1 MVAGDEEYPDPTKY
15 LFISLEQKRKDQTK
29 PYDGK
34 KMFWIPDDKECY
46 VLASLVSEKDG
57 MCTLEL
63 GREGGGEKVCV
74 HFLTR
79 AKFFTAKSCI
89 FTQVIPEW
97 KRICINMYY
106 ISLTLETSKEGSAA
120 TAESTQV

>member
-46 VLASLVSEKDG
+46 VLCSLVSEKDG
-57 MCTLEL
+57 VCTLEL
-63 GREGGGEKVCV
+63 GREGGGEKVRLYLERDQNFSNCSN
-74 HFLTR
+74 
-79 AKFFTAKSCI
+79 KFFHSN
-89 FTQVIPEW
+89 FFEW
-97 KRICINMYY
+97 EWRLLDCINMYY
-106 ISLTLETSKEGSAA
+106 ILIICVYIVETMQER
-120 TAESTQV
+120 

>member
-57 MCTLEL
+57 VCTLEL
-63 GREGGGEKVCV
+63 GREGGGEKVCNNIWILSN
-74 HFLTR
+74 FLFQQKVFYEKNVR
-79 AKFFTAKSCI
+79 VLEGYNLEGREK
-89 FTQVIPEW
+89 
-97 KRICINMYY
+97 CINMCY
-106 ISLTLETSKEGSAA
+106 ICNQIS
-120 TAESTQV
+120 

>member
-46 VLASLVSEKDG
+46 VLCSLVSEKDG
-57 MCTLEL
+57 VCTLEL
-63 GREGGGEKVCV
+63 GREGGGEKVC
-74 HFLTR
+74 
-79 AKFFTAKSCI
+79 S
-89 FTQVIPEW
+89 
-97 KRICINMYY
+97 N
-106 ISLTLETSKEGSAA
+106 LE
-120 TAESTQV
+120 